1 MTTFRVSHTLNPL
14 EVTVEGPSH
23 LENLKA
29 LTKESIL
36 YLKSDSTSL
45 INPLSPIPFIAA
57 VLISYLVKEGFDNPE
72 IIFTLGGFSEKFS
85 WQKVPNPR
93 EQKTPTRFERLLPP

>member
-1 MTTFRVSHTLNPL
+1 MTTFRIKYSLAPL

-23 LENLKA
+23 LEKLKT
-29 LTKESIL
+29 LVEKSIL
-36 YLKSDSTSL
+36 FFERNTSKPGSL
-45 INPLSPIPFIAA
+45 VPFIAS